1 MDVLL
6 KILKSFFSFFKIIGV
21 LFRNGFP
28 KKEKSVAIKERC
40 FVVGN
45 GPSLKID
52 LEGNISSLSEED
64 VLMVNHSCQTEQ
76 FGLIKPKYYLIAD
89 PGFWGNND
97 DNVLVKEAV
106 EKTLNALLETKWDI
120 LIFIPFRA
128 KKSFFVSTLESN
140 NKRIFFYNNDSISGF
155 DWFVFWAYKRGFGI
169 PSGVNV
175 IIPSLINVILL
186 GYKKVYLL
194 GTDHDWINNL
204 SVESDNKLYLR
215 DTHYYENPESTLLND
230 PLIYILECLVKLF
243 TIYNLTEQFAKENN
257 VVIKNCSSRS
267 MIQTFPRIS
276 LLNAFSE

>member
-52 LEGNISSLSEED
+52 LEGNVNSLLKED

-76 FGLIKPKYYLIAD
+76 FRLIKPKYYLIAD
-89 PGFWGNND
+89 SGFWSDKNAD
-97 DNVLVKEAV
+97 ILVKEAV
-106 EKTLNALLETKWDI
+106 EKTLNALLDTKWNI

-128 KKSFFVSTLESN
+128 KKSSFVSLLKSN
-140 NKRIFFYNNDSISGF
+140 KKQICFYNNDSISGF
-155 DWFVFWAYKRGFGI
+155 DWFVFWAYKKGVGI
-169 PSGVNV
+169 PSGINV
-175 IIPSLINVILL
+175 IIPSLINVIQL
-186 GYKKVYLL
+186 GYKDIYLL

-204 SVESDNKLYLR
+204 SVEADNALYLR
-215 DTHYYENPESTLLND
+215 DTHYYENPHLTVLEDS
-230 PLIYILECLVKLF
+230 LIDILESLVKLF
-243 TIYNLTEQFAKENN
+243 TVYNLIEQFAKKNN

-267 MIQTFPRIS
+267 MIQTFPRVS
-276 LLNAFSE
+276 LLNALLR

>member
-28 KKEKSVAIKERC
+28 KKERSVAIKERC
-40 FVVGN
+40 FIVGN

-52 LEGNISSLSEED
+52 LEGNMNSLSEED

-89 PGFWGNND
+89 PVFWGDNNPTE
-97 DNVLVKEAV
+97 LVKVAV
-106 EKTLNALLETKWDI
+106 EKTLNDLLKTEWNI
-120 LIFIPFRA
+120 LILIPFRA
-128 KKSFFVSTLESN
+128 KHSSFVSTLKSN

-155 DWFVFWAYKRGFGI
+155 DWFVFWAYKKGLGI

-186 GYKKVYLL
+186 DYKKIYLL

-204 SVESDNKLYLR
+204 SVESDNALYLR
-215 DTHYYENPESTLLND
+215 DTHYYEAPRLTLLRD
-230 PLIYILECLVKLF
+230 SLIDMLESLVKLF
-243 TIYNLTEQFAKENN
+243 TVYNLIEQFAKKNN

-267 MIQTFPRIS
+267 MIQTFPRVS
-276 LLNAFSE
+276 LLNALLR